1 MWNSFLIYVLIKIFN
16 IKNSSDKEIVK
27 YGYFYKKFC
36 QVVEGICYDSCI
48 VCFQL
53 VNFDIFDYRNC
64 WNILV
69 FEMELLE

>member
-36 QVVEGICYDSCI
+36 
-48 VCFQL
+48 
-53 VNFDIFDYRNC
+53 
-64 WNILV
+64 
-69 FEMELLE
+69 